1 MIKTTSILA
10 AACVAAS
17 LGVLGV
23 SMTGAQTMPANRG
36 VDNMTGNT
44 MRDKVAADSIPAL
57 PAGIT
62 SKDLN
67 SDKSI
72 EKAFKAV
79 TEDAMSKTG
88 FDNIVGKLVDQD
100 RTRIEKSLGSG
111 RGLGNVKGDKN
122 KEFSDLVA
130 QITDTW
136 KAKYNQKFDIDI
148 AKVFGNRDFITI
160 QTGEVTDANQ
170 LVGKWPVDAGL
181 MDNAMEGAGKLSQAD
196 ADQTKHKVFGGDVNL
211 EKGRNVAIAHIYTNA
226 DFHGLNASLI
236 HEAGGWKFD
245 VPNTLTADG
254 LYDNVVKNLT
264 TLAQDKDK
272 WPADVNDGYR
282 LFTRVITSSMYDVTL
297 KREPGVASAMPTK

>member
-1 MIKTTSILA
+1 
-10 AACVAAS
+10 
-17 LGVLGV
+17 
-23 SMTGAQTMPANRG
+23 MPANQG
-36 VDNMTGNT
+36 MDNLTG
-44 MRDKVAADSIPAL
+44 KAAADAIPAL
-57 PAGIT
+57 PAGIAA
-62 SKDLN
+62 KDLN

-88 FDNIVGKLVDQD
+88 FDNIISRLVDQD
-100 RTRIEKSLGSG
+100 RTRINKSLATG
-111 RGLGNVKGDKN
+111 RSLANVKGDKN

-130 QITDTW
+130 QITDSW
-136 KAKYNQKFDIDI
+136 KAKYNQKFDPDI
-148 AKVFGNRDFITI
+148 AKVFTSDFITI
-160 QTGEVTDANQ
+160 QTGEVTDANL

-181 MDNAMEGAGKLSQAD
+181 MDNALEGAGKLTQSD
-196 ADQTKHKVFGGDVNL
+196 ADLTKKKVFGGDVNL
-211 EKGRNVAIAHIYTNA
+211 EKGRNVAIAHVYSSA

-264 TLAQDKDK
+264 TLAVEKDK

-297 KREPGVASAMPTK
+297 KREPGVAEAMPMK